1 MVPGSFFLKK
11 TGFCEKAALYC
22 MRAVIQRNAYYPAGV
37 SHTIPVGMWS
47 GDEQEMKN
55 THEKEHMAVAKVV
68 ELIGSSPN
76 SWEEATA
83 NAVEAAAQ
91 TIRNIKGVDVKR
103 VTAKVVNNKIVE
115 YRAVVKIAFIV
126 ERE

>member
-1 MVPGSFFLKK
+1 
-11 TGFCEKAALYC
+11 
-22 MRAVIQRNAYYPAGV
+22 
-37 SHTIPVGMWS
+37 
-47 GDEQEMKN
+47 MKD
-55 THEKEHMAVAKVV
+55 THENDQISVAKVV

-103 VTAKVVNNKIVE
+103 CTAKVKNNKIVE